1 MTDTSMTEI
10 RGESFEGEVDVDDR
24 HFIDCTFGTVQL
36 RYGGGQ
42 LPRFE
47 GCTFSGASWF
57 FHGAALR
64 TIRLLQ
70 MQNVQGEN
78 QGLMDQIFR
87 PGTVFDE
94 E

>member
-1 MTDTSMTEI
+1 MTDTGFTEV
-10 RGESFEGEVDVDDR
+10 RDQNFEGQVDVDDR
-24 HFIDCTFGTVQL
+24 HFINCTFGAVEL

-47 GCTFSGASWF
+47 GCTFTAASWL
-57 FHGAALR
+57 FHDAALR

-78 QGLMDQIFR
+78 QALIDQIFR

>member
-1 MTDTSMTEI
+1 MTDTSTTEI
-10 RGESFEGEVDVDDR
+10 RGEIFEGQVDVDDR
-24 HFIDCTFGTVQL
+24 HFIDCTFGEVQL

-47 GCTFSGASWF
+47 GCNFTAANWF

-70 MQNVQGEN
+70 MQNAQGEN
-78 QGLMDQIFR
+78 QGLIDQIFR

>member
-1 MTDTSMTEI
+1 MTDTSLTEI
-10 RGESFEGEVDVDDR
+10 RDQNLEGQVEVDDR
-24 HFIDCTFGTVQL
+24 HFINCTFGTVQL

-47 GCTFSGASWF
+47 GCNFTAANWY

-70 MQNVQGEN
+70 MQNAQGEN
-78 QGLMDQIFR
+78 QPLIDQIFR

-94 E
+94 D